1 MTLKATITLFFVTLA
16 ILQSNGCFNEV
27 LKTEFDSID
36 EDKDGFLNQH
46 EICQPILS
54 NSRTE
59 DTNAVKDYCFEV
71 WKIMDLNEDGKAT
84 CQGMY
89 FFS

>member
-1 MTLKATITLFFVTLA
+1 MALKATITFFFVTLA
-16 ILQSNGCFNEV
+16 TLQTNGCFNEV

-46 EICQPILS
+46 EICQSILS